1 MQMLRCVKKEMSAV
15 SDSKTV
21 IGNSFHQN
29 LCLSSVTI
37 NGHVITQGNFIEI
50 LEPLNIRLKEVIP

>member
-1 MQMLRCVKKEMSAV
+1 MSAV

-21 IGNSFHQN
+21 IGQFFHQN
-29 LCLSSVTI
+29 LSSSSVTI

-50 LEPLNIRLKEVIP
+50 LEQLNIRLKEVKPWIF